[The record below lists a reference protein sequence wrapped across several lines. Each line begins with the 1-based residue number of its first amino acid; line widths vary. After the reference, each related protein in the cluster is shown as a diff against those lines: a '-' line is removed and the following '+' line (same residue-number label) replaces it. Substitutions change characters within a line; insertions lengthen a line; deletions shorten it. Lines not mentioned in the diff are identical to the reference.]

1 MHLREEM
8 SDYRSV
14 GIFDLATVRMS
25 DSVDGINLMNNEH
38 LSSPNLNNFS
48 VLVT

>member
-1 MHLREEM
+1 M
-8 SDYRSV
+8 SDYRYV
-14 GIFDLATVRMS
+14 GIFDLGAVRMS

-38 LSSPNLNNFS
+38 LSSLNLNNFS